1 VFGPCHCHP
10 PSVHAGNHAHW
21 NADEGCGLFSN
32 LQKGKIFFV
41 DLYCKS
47 GSFTKKICQAL
58 RLSHQAMGHTTA
70 GQVVNLLS
78 NDVNRFDVVPIFM
91 HYLWIGPLET
101 ALCSYLMWRDMG
113 WSALMGVATL
123 LLTIPLQGKFTFTN

>member
-1 VFGPCHCHP
+1 MTLI
-10 PSVHAGNHAHW
+10 SVVSL
-21 NADEGCGLFSN
+21 EFYK
-32 LQKGKIFFV
+32 QKYF
-41 DLYCKS
+41 
-47 GSFTKKICQAL
+47 CQAL

-123 LLTIPLQGKFTFTN
+123 LLTIPLQGKFTFTY